1 MDDFT
6 INKIL
11 TKLRI
16 IEEQTEVCQFRG
28 PSVDFYQPKGGQL
41 QFSVAP
47 PRYRDTEKTGD
58 NTGILN
64 VPAHDYLLRG
74 CIAMK
79 RAELASN
86 ELDEK
91 MFFERARA
99 SFQMSLKAKPDYL
112 CAFRFLMDV
121 SERLGLDDEVEEM
134 EYTAQINPNL
144 DHECPFLN
152 PSYLS
157 AEELVDIVKRSQ
169 TVVEEWAP
177 LRNRYQAMRTAEI
190 FKKSSQ

>member
-1 MDDFT
+1 MSDG
-6 INKIL
+6 KITDGKRRL
-11 TKLRI
+11 PLYSAAEAHFKLSRMNSNCF
-16 IEEQTEVCQFRG
+16 ELYAFDKLPE
-28 PSVDFYQPKGGQL
+28 D
-41 QFSVAP
+41 
-47 PRYRDTEKTGD
+47 EKITGD
-58 NTGILN
+58 NNGILN

-112 CAFRFLMDV
+112 CAFRFLMVV

-144 DHECPFLN
+144 NHECPFLN

-169 TVVEEWAP
+169 TMVEEWAP
-177 LRNRYQAMRTAEI
+177 LRNMYRAMRAAET